1 MKSHSSI
8 RLSLVLYCTTLLA
21 LALASVSVL
30 GFRTAMGGLE
40 SRRTA
45 TKQLHETQ
53 FIDRCQAFEETM
65 DHELLGQA
73 QTLAKLVQFQID
85 FQRLRIRDLSLL
97 GLVSIPQN
105 AHFSAPIWLAAVGR
119 GPISIE
125 LFRRTTV
132 ELRVD
137 PDELLRQDEMQIAE
151 YYHVKASWGASTMST
166 SLKGIP
172 LDPNLI
178 LFAPNQ
184 VLFWEFL

>member
-53 FIDRCQAFEETM
+53 FIDRCQAFEETI

-97 GLVSIPQN
+97 LSLIHISEPTDRTRSRMPS
-105 AHFSAPIWLAAVGR
+105 SA
-119 GPISIE
+119 
-125 LFRRTTV
+125 
-132 ELRVD
+132 
-137 PDELLRQDEMQIAE
+137 
-151 YYHVKASWGASTMST
+151 
-166 SLKGIP
+166 
-172 LDPNLI
+172 
-178 LFAPNQ
+178 
-184 VLFWEFL
+184 